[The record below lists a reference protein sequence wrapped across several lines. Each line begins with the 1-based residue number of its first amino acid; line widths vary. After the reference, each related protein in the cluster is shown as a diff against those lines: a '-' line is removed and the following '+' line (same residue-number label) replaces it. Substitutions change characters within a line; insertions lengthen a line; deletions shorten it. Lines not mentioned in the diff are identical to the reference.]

1 MNADAGG
8 ARLVITSGEPAGI
21 GPDLVLQLA
30 RQGRLSDSVVV
41 SDPDV
46 LRERAQLL
54 GYECA
59 VAEFDPHSGPVAA
72 NKNQINIVPVATNT
86 PVRTGAL
93 DPGNAEYVLKLLD
106 TACDLCLQHT
116 FDAMVTAPISKSVI
130 NRAGIEFTG
139 HTEYLAA
146 RCGGN
151 SKPVMLLSCP
161 VLKIALVTTH
171 LPLNAVSGSISAGR
185 LETVL
190 RVLWSDF
197 RKKFALDN
205 PSILVCGLNPHA
217 GEDGYLGNEEQEVI
231 APVVDKMN
239 RQGMN
244 VRGPVAAD
252 TAFTPEN
259 RNLYDVFVC
268 MYHDQGLPVLKAL
281 GFGDAVNITL
291 GLPIIR
297 TSVDHGVVLDLAGTG
312 KANASSMQ
320 AAIKMAV
327 DIANNAKTYTDI
339 PE

>member
-1 MNADAGG
+1 M
-8 ARLVITSGEPAGI
+8 
-21 GPDLVLQLA
+21 
-30 RQGRLSDSVVV
+30 
-41 SDPDV
+41 
-46 LRERAQLL
+46 
-54 GYECA
+54 
-59 VAEFDPHSGPVAA
+59 
-72 NKNQINIVPVATNT
+72 
-86 PVRTGAL
+86 
-93 DPGNAEYVLKLLD
+93 
-106 TACDLCLQHT
+106 
-116 FDAMVTAPISKSVI
+116 
-130 NRAGIEFTG
+130 
-139 HTEYLAA
+139 
-146 RCGGN
+146 
-151 SKPVMLLSCP
+151 
-161 VLKIALVTTH
+161 LKIALVTTH

-190 RVLWSDF
+190 RVLWSDC

-259 RNLYDVFVC
+259 RTLYDVFVC

-291 GLPIIR
+291 GLSIIR

-312 KANASSMQ
+312 KANVGSMQ

-327 DIANNAKTYTDI
+327 DIVNNTKKYSDI